1 MPAKSHQPNS
11 TKLSEKGTKLSTS
24 RVWGIGKNAR
34 SQNGLLWFSKNG
46 MQPARDKAMDTIA
59 TTSEVSL
66 PKRMVTRGPK
76 TKEKDPLCL
85 WKWVLIIQEERKEIL
100 SFLPWGKEESQAHTC
115 SLLEAALATQIV
127 LLPIPSPDNQ
137 APLSLSLSVSVFL
150 SVSPFLSLFLS
161 LFLCL
166 SSLLKSVSSFSCQDL
181 TLLSTM
187 KREAP
192 HIHKYKK
199 ERRSWKVY
207 AVEKRKNAWLLWED
221 NETIAEL
228 IGNHVGTDWELIEN
242 WLGTDWEPCGN
253 RLRTDRE
260 LIGNR
265 FGNTLYF
272 GTEWEL
278 KGDA

>member
-1 MPAKSHQPNS
+1 MRAKSHQPNS
-11 TKLSEKGTKLSTS
+11 KKLSEKGTKLSTS

-66 PKRMVTRGPK
+66 AKRMVTRGPK

-85 WKWVLIIQEERKEIL
+85 WRWVLIMQEERKEIL

-115 SLLEAALATQIV
+115 SLLEAALATQIA

-137 APLSLSLSVSVFL
+137 APLSLSLCVSVFL
-150 SVSPFLSLFLS
+150 SVFLFLS
-161 LFLCL
+161 LVLCL

-187 KREAP
+187 EREAP
-192 HIHKYKK
+192 RTQIQGERVLKGVCSGK
-199 ERRSWKVY
+199 EK
-207 AVEKRKNAWLLWED
+207 ECMTPLGTD
-221 NETIAEL
+221 NETIGEV
-228 IGNHVGTDWELIEN
+228 IGNHVGTD
-242 WLGTDWEPCGN
+242 G
-253 RLRTDRE
+253 E
-260 LIGNR
+260 LIGNWY
-265 FGNTLYF
+265 GNTLYL

-278 KGDA
+278 GLEDLFLVVFFFPLFYVIWWYSSLFVVSM

>member
-85 WKWVLIIQEERKEIL
+85 WKWVLITQEERKEIL

-181 TLLSTM
+181 TLLLTM

-192 HIHKYKK
+192 HLHKYKK
-199 ERRSWKVY
+199 ERGSWKVY
-207 AVEKRKNAWLLWED
+207 AVEKRKNAWLLWEQ
-221 NETIAEL
+221 IMKL
-228 IGNHVGTDWELIEN
+228 LRN
-242 WLGTDWEPCGN
+242 WLGTTWEQIGN
-253 RLRTDRE
+253 RLRTDWEHIGNRLGTDRE

-265 FGNTLYF
+265 FGNTLYL